1 MSDMVSE
8 LIDSPSVERITDYQR
23 ALSQLPQ
30 IDVPVGHFFAE
41 GLYARPMYMKPGES
55 VVGATH
61 GKEHL
66 CVVVGNCIVVDGTS
80 RRELIGVNIF
90 VSKPGAKRAI
100 IALGDV
106 VWTTVHATTL
116 TDVAEIEKAVLLPE
130 DEPNRFFPHG
140 KAAIEEPAP

>member
-1 MSDMVSE
+1 MSDLVTDLME
-8 LIDSPSVERITDYQR
+8 SPSVERITDYQR
-23 ALSQLPQ
+23 ALSKLPQ
-30 IDVPVGHFFAE
+30 IDVPVQHIFAE
-41 GLYARPMYMKPGES
+41 GLYGRPMYMKPGES

-66 CVVVGNCIVVDGTS
+66 CIVVGNCIVVDGTS
-80 RRELIGVNIF
+80 RRELVGVNIF

-106 VWTTVHATTL
+106 VWMTVHATTL

-130 DEPNRFFPHG
+130 EEPNRFFPHG
-140 KAAIEEPAP
+140 TAAIEECTP